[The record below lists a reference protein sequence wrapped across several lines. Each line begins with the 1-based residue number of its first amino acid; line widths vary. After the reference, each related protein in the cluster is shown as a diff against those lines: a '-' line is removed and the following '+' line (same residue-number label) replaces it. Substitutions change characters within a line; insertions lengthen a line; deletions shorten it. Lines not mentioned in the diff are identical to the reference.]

1 MTVETNV
8 RLTAGRAAA
17 WRWLMDLAQ
26 PVACFPGARLDTSSD
41 GPAVVIRAKLTSTA
55 QMYRLTAQPIADLS
69 TDFRRVFHVTVRAFD
84 GSCGATAT
92 AQISLDPIGA
102 ESDPTGG
109 SILRTSITQITPD
122 PALGIPMDALDD
134 LLRRLHDQFAG
145 RADEAMLAATSEPAS
160 AAHAAP
166 ANTGATAPE
175 DHSAEADRA
184 APTPAPA
191 ARQMAGASH
200 RLARPITLAVAA
212 LIAVAAVVL
221 RKSARRDH
229 R

>member
-1 MTVETNV
+1 MTETNA

-41 GPAVVIRAKLTSTA
+41 GSAVVIRAKLTSTA

-69 TDFRRVFHVTVRAFD
+69 TEFRRAFHVTVRAVD

-102 ESDPTGG
+102 DSDPTGG

-134 LLRRLHDQFAG
+134 LLRRLHDQFAR
-145 RADEAMLAATSEPAS
+145 RADEAMLAATSEPATEAHP
-160 AAHAAP
+160 AAADTGAAAP
-166 ANTGATAPE
+166 A
-175 DHSAEADRA
+175 DHPAEAHRA
-184 APTPAPA
+184 APAPA
-191 ARQMAGASH
+191 AATRQMTGASH
-200 RLARPITLAVAA
+200 RLARPVALAVAA

-221 RKSARRDH
+221 WKSARKGH